1 MSSGGVP
8 NQRTVNDRLE
18 ALEKGQN
25 KALELL
31 RRLEK
36 KVDQLQKRT
45 FDIKSAHLEVVLYIF
60 TSSVFDVS

>member
-1 MSSGGVP
+1 MP

-45 FDIKSAHLEVVLYIF
+45 FDIKSAHLEVVLLYF
-60 TSSVFDVS
+60 Y

>member
-1 MSSGGVP
+1 MNRNRAIMSSGGVP

-25 KALELL
+25 KVLELL

-45 FDIKSAHLEVVLYIF
+45 FDIKSAHLEVF
-60 TSSVFDVS
+60 F